1 MTRIKN
7 GRYWFLITTIVVIS
21 MCLSSSSLAFQ
32 SDELLL
38 DDEEFGLEGARSP
51 PDLQLTTPTR
61 SIPPPPATV
70 TPSQPTSP
78 ARTKSSDPGPDSKV
92 QFPLEHAFGDS
103 DFSPAGTF
111 AARLKTWSHGGQTL
125 TKLRFSREAFTEIE
139 KEKFKKLLEGDNFYR
154 IRVPSNVLSPPGRDY
169 IISSVK
175 ADRLDEHFVIHMD
188 GVNILA
194 VNYGSPGACPYP
206 RQLKLVSCCSQH
218 FSKREEADPI
228 SQTQVFGI
236 GFRATLLGAYIS
248 LISLFLENMPAKW
261 SFNSHTVL
269 KNSEQAPRIVTFVD
283 EILGGETG
291 EGEVVKPPER
301 SFWAKYWMYLIPL
314 GIIVMNAITQAMN
327 MPEEQATSGQSA
339 SQIPQQTTAA
349 IRGGPTV
356 AVRRR

>member
-7 GRYWFLITTIVVIS
+7 GHYWFLITTIVVIL

-51 PDLQLTTPTR
+51 DLQLTTATR
-61 SIPPPPATV
+61 SIPSPPATV

-111 AARLKTWSHGGQTL
+111 TARLKTWSHGGQTL
-125 TKLRFSREAFTEIE
+125 TKLRFSRDAFTEIE

-175 ADRLDEHFVIHMD
+175 ARCLPQDRLDEHFVIHMD

-194 VNYGSPGACPYP
+194 VNYGSPGACSYP
-206 RQLKLVSCCSQH
+206 RQLKL
-218 FSKREEADPI
+218 
-228 SQTQVFGI
+228 
-236 GFRATLLGAYIS
+236 
-248 LISLFLENMPAKW
+248 PAKW

-283 EILGGETG
+283 EILGGEIG
-291 EGEVVKPPER
+291 EGELVKPPER

>member
-1 MTRIKN
+1 MSLLPLSGTMTRMKN
-7 GRYWFLITTIVVIS
+7 GHYWFLITTIVVIS

-78 ARTKSSDPGPDSKV
+78 ARTKSSDPDSKV

-111 AARLKTWSHGGQTL
+111 TARLKTWSHGGQTL

-175 ADRLDEHFVIHMD
+175 AMGILRCLPQDRLDEHFVIHMD

-269 KNSEQAPRIVTFVD
+269 KNSEQAPRIVAFVD
-283 EILGGETG
+283 EILGGEIG

-301 SFWAKYWMYLIPL
+301 SFWAKY
-314 GIIVMNAITQAMN
+314 
-327 MPEEQATSGQSA
+327 EQATSGQSA

>member
-7 GRYWFLITTIVVIS
+7 GHYWFLITTIVVIS

-51 PDLQLTTPTR
+51 PDLQLSTPTR

-78 ARTKSSDPGPDSKV
+78 ARTKSSDPDSKV

-111 AARLKTWSHGGQTL
+111 TARLKTWSHGGQTL

-175 ADRLDEHFVIHMD
+175 ARCLPQDRLDEHFVIHMD

-206 RQLKLVSCCSQH
+206 RQLKL
-218 FSKREEADPI
+218 
-228 SQTQVFGI
+228 
-236 GFRATLLGAYIS
+236 
-248 LISLFLENMPAKW
+248 PAKW